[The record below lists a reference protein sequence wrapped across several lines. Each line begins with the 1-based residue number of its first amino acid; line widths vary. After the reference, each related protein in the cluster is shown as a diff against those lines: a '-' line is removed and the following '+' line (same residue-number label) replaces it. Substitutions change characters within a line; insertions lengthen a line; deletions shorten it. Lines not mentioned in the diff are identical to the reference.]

1 MAKKFLTSIDL
12 SKCELLNARI
22 HNLAAAPGSPVDG
35 QIYFNTSDG
44 QMYFY
49 DGTIWQ
55 SMRGDITSVTLTGGA
70 GASVTQ
76 NNSNGGAYTATID
89 VNVDN
94 TTIGINGSDNL
105 YVIKDAAYLE
115 NIYTTDSSF
124 TSNRTATLGASNL
137 TFNATSTGKYTIQ
150 NSLYLGQQSAGN
162 GGQLYIYSPA
172 DGLSTGI
179 TWDDGTAPTG
189 KIKFQHNIGD
199 FVFEIDGVELLQ
211 LDGTLGNRGLK
222 INKGVV
228 SSVYAL
234 DVTANSGSD
243 VARLEGMLESTSETK
258 FVTISTGG
266 VLKYRTVT
274 GINGSGQVENLGNT
288 NLSVTAGESRTFT
301 INDARTDA
309 FKIADVDGA
318 LLNFNTTGASITD
331 KVATFGTSVVID
343 GNLTVSGS
351 TTTINTET
359 VTIADNII
367 VLNSNAAG
375 AATESAGFEIE
386 RGTDAN
392 VQFLWNET
400 NDYWSAVGTKLH
412 VGNIPTGTSDS
423 ILIENSGVIEKRA
436 LSGLLDELQFF
447 DAISGYAT
455 PTAGVITFVGS
466 NGVSVVAAGNIVA
479 VSGVDATTTTK
490 GVASFAAAD
499 FDVASGA
506 VSLEDTVVK
515 TVTTDSGAL
524 TPSSHGFS
532 ILGGE
537 GMDVT
542 HAGTTITVAG
552 EDATTTNKGIV
563 ELATSAET
571 NALTDTAR
579 AVTPASLA
587 GLRYAGPIPAITGGA
602 SGPIAHNL
610 NGSHILFQVFE
621 TATGANVEVDIVR
634 IDNNNVRILTCG
646 DHLAGTFQIMA
657 IKIA

>member
-22 HNLAAAPGSPVDG
+22 HNLASAPGSPVSG
-35 QIYFNTSDG
+35 QIYYNTADG
-44 QMYFY
+44 HMYYY
-49 DGTIWQ
+49 DGTVWQ
-55 SMRGDITSVTLTGGA
+55 SMRGDITSIVLTGGA
-70 GASVTQ
+70 GTSVTQ

-89 VNVDN
+89 VNVDG
-94 TTIGINGSDNL
+94 TTVGIDGSDNL
-105 YVIKDAAYLE
+105 YVIKDSQYLQ
-115 NIYTTDSSF
+115 NLYN
-124 TSNRTATLGASNL
+124 TSGTLTSARTVTLSTNNL
-137 TFNATSTGKYTIQ
+137 TFDATSTGKVTVQ
-150 NSLYLGQQSAGN
+150 NSLYLGQQTAGN

-189 KIKFQHNIGD
+189 KIKFQHNVGD
-199 FVFEIDGVELLQ
+199 FVFEIGGTELLQ
-211 LDGTLGNRGLK
+211 LDGTAGNTGLK

-234 DVTANSGSD
+234 DVTSNAGSD
-243 VARLEGMLESTSETK
+243 VARLEGMLESTSESK

-274 GINGSGQVENLGNT
+274 GISAGGQIENLGNT
-288 NLSVTAGESRTFT
+288 NLTVTAGESRFFT
-301 INDARTDA
+301 INDDRVDA
-309 FKIADVDGA
+309 FKIADADGS
-318 LLNFNTTGASITD
+318 LLNFNTTGATAVD
-331 KVATFGTSVVID
+331 KVATFATSVVID
-343 GNLTVSGS
+343 GNLVVSGS
-351 TTTINTET
+351 TTTISTET

-367 VLNSNAAG
+367 VLNSNATG
-375 AATESAGFEIE
+375 SATESAGFEIE
-386 RGTDAN
+386 RGTDTN

-400 NDYWSAVGTKLH
+400 NDYWSTVGTKLH
-412 VGNIPTGTSDS
+412 VGSIATGTSDS

-537 GMDVT
+537 GIDVT
-542 HAGTTITVAG
+542 HTGTSITVAG

-563 ELATSAET
+563 ELATGAET
-571 NALTDTAR
+571 NLLTDTAR

-587 GLRYAGPIPAITGGA
+587 SLRYAGPTPPITSGT
-602 SGPIAHNL
+602 SGPIIHNL
-610 NGSHILFQVFE
+610 NGSHILFQVFD
-621 TATGANVEVDIVR
+621 TATGENVEMDIIR
-634 IDNNNVRILTCG
+634 LDNNTVELRTCN
-646 DHLAGTFQIMA
+646 DHLPAAFQLMA

>member
-12 SKCELLNARI
+12 SKCELLNARV
-22 HNLAAAPGSPVDG
+22 HNLAAAPGTPVSG
-35 QIYFNTSDG
+35 QIYYNTVDG
-44 QMYFY
+44 QMYYY
-49 DGTIWQ
+49 DGAIWQ
-55 SMRGDITSVTLTGGA
+55 SMRGDITSVSITAGNGLSGTSSTLNGA
-70 GASVTQ
+70 FS
-76 NNSNGGAYTATID
+76 ATLD
-89 VNVDN
+89 VNVD
-94 TTIGINGSDNL
+94 TTTVGINGSDEL
-105 YVIKDAAYLE
+105 YVIKDAAYLA
-115 NIYTTDSSF
+115 NLYTADGTL
-124 TSNRTATLGASNL
+124 TGARVATLGANNL
-137 TFNATSTGKYTIQ
+137 TFNATSTGKFTIQ
-150 NSLYLGQQSAGN
+150 NSLYVGQIAAG
-162 GGQLYIYSPA
+162 GHGQIYIHAPS
-172 DGLSTGI
+172 DGISSGI

-189 KIKFQHNIGD
+189 KIKFQHNVGD
-199 FVFEIDGVELLQ
+199 FVFEIGGTELLQ
-211 LDGTLGNRGLK
+211 LDGTAGNTGLK

-243 VARLEGMLESTSETK
+243 VARLEGMIESTTESR

-274 GINGSGQVENLGNT
+274 GISSTGAVQNLGNT
-288 NLSVTAGESRTFT
+288 NLAVTAGESRTLT
-301 INDARTDA
+301 INDARADA

-318 LLNFNTTGASITD
+318 LLNFNTTGASITA

-343 GNLTVSGS
+343 GNLTVSGT
-351 TTTINTET
+351 TTTISTET

-386 RGTDAN
+386 RGTDTN

-412 VGNIPTGTSDS
+412 VGTIATGTSTS
-423 ILIENSGVIEKRA
+423 ILIENSGVIEKRT
-436 LSGLLDELQFF
+436 LSGMLDTLTF
-447 DAISGYAT
+447 AGNSGTAV
-455 PTAGVITFVGS
+455 PTGGTITFSGA
-466 NGVSVVAAGNIVA
+466 NGVNIVAAGNIVA

-499 FDVASGA
+499 FDVTSGA

-537 GMDVT
+537 GMNVT
-542 HAGTTITVAG
+542 HTGTIITVAG

-563 ELATSAET
+563 ELATAGET

-587 GLRYAGPIPAITGGA
+587 GLRYAAPTPVITSGTT
-602 SGPIAHNL
+602 GPIAHNL
-610 NGSHILFQVFE
+610 NGTHIIFQVFE
-621 TATGANVEVDIVR
+621 TATGENVEMDVIR
-634 IDNNNVRILTCG
+634 IDNNIVELRTCN
-646 DHLAGTFQIMA
+646 DHADGAFQLMA

>member
-1 MAKKFLTSIDL
+1 MAKKFFTSIDL
-12 SKCELLNARI
+12 SKCELINARI
-22 HNLAAAPGSPVDG
+22 HNLPSDPGSPVSG
-35 QIYFNTSDG
+35 QIYFNTADG

-49 DGTIWQ
+49 DGAIWQ

-70 GASVTQ
+70 GASVSQT
-76 NNSNGGAYTATID
+76 NSNGGAYTATID
-89 VNVDN
+89 VNVD
-94 TTIGINGSDNL
+94 TTTVGINGSDNL
-105 YVIKDAAYLE
+105 FVVKDSAYLE
-115 NIYTTDSSF
+115 TFYNTNGTF
-124 TSNRTATLGASNL
+124 TSSRTATLGANNL
-137 TFNATSTGKYTIQ
+137 TFAATSTGKVTVQ

-162 GGQLYIYSPA
+162 GGQLFILAPS

-189 KIKFQHNIGD
+189 KIKFQHNVGD
-199 FVFEIDGVELLQ
+199 FVFEIDGAELLQ
-211 LDGTLGNRGLK
+211 LDGTVGNKGLK

-228 SSVYAL
+228 SSVFAL
-234 DVTANSGSD
+234 DVTSNSGSD
-243 VARLEGMLESTSETK
+243 VARLEGMLESTTESK
-258 FVTISTGG
+258 LVTISTGG

-274 GINGSGQVENLGNT
+274 GINSIGQVQNLGNT
-288 NLSVTAGESRTFT
+288 DLSVTASESRTFT
-301 INDARTDA
+301 VNDARADA

-318 LLNFNTTGASITD
+318 LLNFNTTGATIVD
-331 KVATFGTSVVID
+331 KVATFGTSVVIN
-343 GNLTVSGS
+343 GNLTVSGT

-367 VLNSNAAG
+367 VLNSNATG
-375 AATESAGFEIE
+375 TATESAGFEIE
-386 RGTDAN
+386 RGTDTN

-400 NDYWSAVGTKLH
+400 NDYWSTVGTKLH
-412 VGNIPTGTSDS
+412 IGTITTGTSTS
-423 ILIENSGVIEKRA
+423 ILTETSGVIEKRT
-436 LSGLLDELQFF
+436 LSGMLDTLQFF
-447 DAISGYAT
+447 DAITGYAV
-455 PTAGVITFVGS
+455 PTGGIITFVGS
-466 NGVSVVAAGNIVA
+466 NGVSVVSAGNAVA

-542 HAGTTITVAG
+542 HTGTTITVAG

-563 ELATSAET
+563 ELATGAET

-579 AVTPASLA
+579 AVTPAGLA
-587 GLRYAGPIPAITGGA
+587 SLRY
-602 SGPIAHNL
+602 
-610 NGSHILFQVFE
+610 V
-621 TATGANVEVDIVR
+621 ATGTGSAATWTVTHSLNSKDVMVQIYQITTGDTVECDVTRTTVNAVVLGFCAAQD
-634 IDNNNVRILTCG
+634 LT
-646 DHLAGTFQIMA
+646 DLRVLV

>member
-1 MAKKFLTSIDL
+1 MAKKFFTSIDL
-12 SKCELLNARI
+12 SKCELINARI
-22 HNLAAAPGSPVDG
+22 HNLPSDPGSPVSG
-35 QIYFNTSDG
+35 QIYFNTGDG

-49 DGTIWQ
+49 DGTSWQ

-76 NNSNGGAYTATID
+76 TNSSGGAYTATID
-89 VNVDN
+89 VNVDT
-94 TTIGINGSDNL
+94 TTIAINGSDNL
-105 YVIKDAAYLE
+105 YVVKDAAYLE
-115 NIYTTDSSF
+115 TFYTTNGTFS
-124 TSNRTATLGASNL
+124 SNRTATLSTSNL
-137 TFNATSTGKYTIQ
+137 TFDATSSGKYTIK
-150 NSLYLGQQSAGN
+150 NELYLGAQAS
-162 GGQLYIYSPA
+162 GGHGVLHIYAPSDA
-172 DGLSTGI
+172 LGSGI
-179 TWDDGTAPTG
+179 VWEDGTAPTG
-189 KIKFQHNIGD
+189 IIKFQHNVGD
-199 FVFEIDGVELLQ
+199 FVFEIAGAELLQ
-211 LDGTLGNRGLK
+211 LDGTAGNTGLK

-228 SSVYAL
+228 ASVFAL
-234 DVTANSGSD
+234 DVTSNSGSD
-243 VARLEGMLESTSETK
+243 VARLEGMLESTTESK
-258 FVTISTGG
+258 LVTISNGG

-274 GINGSGQVENLGNT
+274 GINSGGAVENLGNT
-288 NLSVTAGESRTFT
+288 NLAVTAGESRTFT
-301 INDARTDA
+301 INDARADA

-318 LLNFNTTGASITD
+318 LLNFNTTGATIVD

-343 GNLTVSGS
+343 GNLTVSGT
-351 TTTINTET
+351 TTTISTET

-375 AATESAGFEIE
+375 TATESAGFEIE
-386 RGTDAN
+386 RGTDTN

-412 VGNIPTGTSDS
+412 IGTITTGSSTSV
-423 ILIENSGVIEKRA
+423 LTETSGVIEKRT
-436 LSGLLDELQFF
+436 LSGMLDTLQFF
-447 DAISGYAT
+447 DAITGYAV
-455 PTAGVITFVGS
+455 PTGGVITFVGS
-466 NGVSVVAAGNIVA
+466 NGVSVVSAGNAVA

-537 GMDVT
+537 GIDVT
-542 HAGTTITVAG
+542 HTGTTITVEG

-563 ELATSAET
+563 ELATGAET

-579 AVTPASLA
+579 AVTPAGLA
-587 GLRYAGPIPAITGGA
+587 SLRYAVTGTGSA
-602 SGPIAHNL
+602 ATWTVTHSL
-610 NGSHILFQVFE
+610 NSKDVMVQIYQLSTGDTVECDVTRTTVNAVVLGFC
-621 TATGANVEVDIVR
+621 ATQD
-634 IDNNNVRILTCG
+634 LT
-646 DHLAGTFQIMA
+646 DLRVII

>member
-12 SKCELLNARI
+12 SKCELINARI
-22 HNLAAAPGSPVDG
+22 HNLPDSPGSPVSG
-35 QIYFNTSDG
+35 QIYFNTGDG
-44 QMYFY
+44 QMYYY
-49 DGTIWQ
+49 DGSVWQ

-115 NIYTTDSSF
+115 NIYTTDGSF

-150 NSLYLGQQSAGN
+150 NSLYLGQQTAGN

-274 GINGSGQVENLGNT
+274 GINGSGAVENLGNT

-318 LLNFNTTGASITD
+318 LLNFNTVGASITD

-343 GNLTVSGS
+343 GNLTVSGT
-351 TTTINTET
+351 TTTISTET

-436 LSGLLDELQFF
+436 LTGLLDELQFF
-447 DAISGYAT
+447 DSISGFAT
-455 PTAGVITFVGS
+455 PTGGVITFTGS
-466 NGVSVVAAGNIVA
+466 NGVSIVSAGNIVA
-479 VSGVDATTTTK
+479 VSGIDATTTTK

-537 GMDVT
+537 GVDVT
-542 HAGTTITVAG
+542 HTGTTITVAG

-563 ELATSAET
+563 ELATGAET

-587 GLRYAGPIPAITGGA
+587 SLRYVATGTGSA
-602 SGPIAHNL
+602 STWTVAHNL
-610 NGSHILFQVFE
+610 GTKDVIVQLYQVS
-621 TATGANVEVDIVR
+621 TGDTVECDVTRSTTSAV
-634 IDNNNVRILTCG
+634 VLTFCAVQ
-646 DHLAGTFQIMA
+646 DLSDLRVLI

>member
-12 SKCELLNARI
+12 SKCELINARI
-22 HNLAAAPGSPVDG
+22 HNLPDSPGSPVSG
-35 QIYFNTSDG
+35 QIYFNTGDG
-44 QMYFY
+44 QMYYY
-49 DGTIWQ
+49 DGSVWQ

-115 NIYTTDSSF
+115 NIYTTDGSF

-150 NSLYLGQQSAGN
+150 NSLYLGQQTAGN
-162 GGQLYIYSPA
+162 GGQLYIYAPT
-172 DGLSTGI
+172 DGISTGI

-189 KIKFQHNIGD
+189 KLKFQHNVGD
-199 FVFEIDGVELLQ
+199 FVFEIGGTELLQ
-211 LDGTLGNRGLK
+211 LDGTTGNQGLK

-234 DVTANSGSD
+234 DVTSNAGSD

-274 GINGSGQVENLGNT
+274 GINGSGAVENLGNT
-288 NLSVTAGESRTFT
+288 NLSVTAGESRTLT

-351 TTTINTET
+351 TTTISTET

-386 RGTDAN
+386 RGTDTN

-423 ILIENSGVIEKRA
+423 ILIENSGVIEKRS
-436 LSGLLDELQFF
+436 LTGLVDELQFF

-455 PTAGVITFVGS
+455 PTGGVITFTGS
-466 NGVSVVAAGNIVA
+466 TGVSVVAAGNIVA

-537 GMDVT
+537 GVDVT
-542 HAGTTITVAG
+542 HTGTTITVAG

-563 ELATSAET
+563 ELATGAET

-587 GLRYAGPIPAITGGA
+587 SLRYAATGTGSA
-602 SGPIAHNL
+602 STWTVAHNL
-610 NGSHILFQVFE
+610 GTKDVIVQLYQVS
-621 TATGANVEVDIVR
+621 TGDTVECDVTRSTTSAV
-634 IDNNNVRILTCG
+634 VLTFCAVQ
-646 DHLAGTFQIMA
+646 DLSDLRVLI

>member
-22 HNLAAAPGSPVDG
+22 HNLASAPGSPVSG
-35 QIYFNTSDG
+35 QIYYNTADG
-44 QMYFY
+44 HMYYY
-49 DGTIWQ
+49 DGTVWQ

-76 NNSNGGAYTATID
+76 NNSSGGAYTATID
-89 VNVDN
+89 VNVDS
-94 TTIGINGSDNL
+94 TTVGIDGSDNL
-105 YVIKDAAYLE
+105 YVIKDSQYLE
-115 NIYTTDSSF
+115 NLYN
-124 TSNRTATLGASNL
+124 TSGTLTSARTVTLGANNL
-137 TFNATSTGKYTIQ
+137 TFAATSTGKVTVQ
-150 NSLYLGQQSAGN
+150 NSLYLGQQTAGN

-179 TWDDGTAPTG
+179 TWDDGSAPTG
-189 KIKFQHNIGD
+189 KLKFQHNVGD
-199 FVFEIDGVELLQ
+199 FVFEIGGTELLQ
-211 LDGTLGNRGLK
+211 LDGTAGNTGLK

-234 DVTANSGSD
+234 DVTGNSGSD
-243 VARLEGMLESTSETK
+243 VARLEGMLESTSESR

-274 GINGSGQVENLGNT
+274 GISASGQVQNLGNT
-288 NLSVTAGESRTFT
+288 NLAVTAGESRTFT

-309 FKIADVDGA
+309 FKIADADGA
-318 LLNFNTTGASITD
+318 LLNFNTTGASLTA

-343 GNLTVSGS
+343 GNLTVSGT
-351 TTTINTET
+351 TTTISTET

-386 RGTDAN
+386 RGTDTN

-400 NDYWSAVGTKLH
+400 NDYWSTVGTKLH
-412 VGNIPTGTSDS
+412 VGSIATGTSTS
-423 ILIENSGVIEKRA
+423 ILIENSGVIEKRT
-436 LSGLLDELQFF
+436 LSGMLDTLTF
-447 DAISGYAT
+447 AGNTGTAV
-455 PTAGVITFVGS
+455 PTGGTITFTGS
-466 NGVSVVAAGNIVA
+466 NGVNIVAAGNVVA
-479 VSGVDATTTTK
+479 VAGVDATTTTK

-499 FDVASGA
+499 FDVSSGA

-563 ELATSAET
+563 ELATGAET
-571 NALTDTAR
+571 NLLTDTAR

-587 GLRYAGPIPAITGGA
+587 SLRYAGPTPPITAGT
-602 SGPIAHNL
+602 SGPIPHNL
-610 NGSHILFQVFE
+610 NGSHILFQVFD
-621 TATGANVEVDIVR
+621 TATGENVEMDIIR
-634 IDNNNVRILTCG
+634 IDNNTVELRTCN
-646 DHLAGTFQIMA
+646 DHLAAAFQLMA

>member
-12 SKCELLNARI
+12 SKCELINARI
-22 HNLAAAPGSPVDG
+22 HNLATAPGSPVDG
-35 QIYFNTSDG
+35 QIYFNTADG

-49 DGTIWQ
+49 DGTTWQ

-70 GASVTQ
+70 GATVTQ
-76 NNSNGGAYTATID
+76 NNSNNGAYTATID
-89 VNVDN
+89 VNVDT
-94 TTIGINGSDNL
+94 TTIGIDGSDNL
-105 YVIKDAAYLE
+105 YVIKDSQYLE
-115 NIYTTDSSF
+115 TFYNTNGTF
-124 TSNRTATLGASNL
+124 TSARTATLGANNL
-137 TFNATSTGKYTIQ
+137 TFNATSTGKFTIQ
-150 NSLYLGQQSAGN
+150 NSLHIGQIAT
-162 GGQLYIYSPA
+162 GGTGQIYIYAPDA
-172 DGLSTGI
+172 GLSSGI

-189 KIKFQHNIGD
+189 KIKFQHNVGD
-199 FVFEIDGVELLQ
+199 FVFEIGGTELLQ
-211 LDGTLGNRGLK
+211 LDGTAGNTGLK

-243 VARLEGMLESTSETK
+243 VARLEGMIESTTESR

-274 GINGSGQVENLGNT
+274 GINSDGRVQNLGT
-288 NLSVTAGESRTFT
+288 DDLSVDAGESRTFT
-301 INDARTDA
+301 INDNLANA
-309 FKIADVDGA
+309 FKISDADGA
-318 LLNFNTTGASITD
+318 LLNFNTTGASVTA

-343 GNLTVSGS
+343 GNLTVSGT
-351 TTTINTET
+351 TTTISTET

-367 VLNSNAAG
+367 VLNSNASG

-386 RGTDAN
+386 RGTDTN

-412 VGNIPTGTSDS
+412 VGNIPTGTSSS
-423 ILIENSGVIEKRA
+423 ILIENSGVIEKRT
-436 LSGLLDELQFF
+436 LSGMLDTLTF
-447 DAISGYAT
+447 AGNSGTAV
-455 PTAGVITFVGS
+455 PTGGTITFSGA
-466 NGVSVVAAGNIVA
+466 NGVNIVAAGNIVA
-479 VSGVDATTTTK
+479 VSGVDATTTAK
-490 GVASFAAAD
+490 GVASFLAAD
-499 FDVASGA
+499 FDVAAGA

-542 HAGTTITVAG
+542 HTGTTITVAG

-563 ELATSAET
+563 ELATGAET

-587 GLRYAGPIPAITGGA
+587 SLRYAETGT
-602 SGPIAHNL
+602 
-610 NGSHILFQVFE
+610 GS
-621 TATGANVEVDIVR
+621 ATSWIVNHTLGSTDVIVQLYQISTGDTVECDVTRTSTDAVTLGFCATQ
-634 IDNNNVRILTCG
+634 DLT
-646 DHLAGTFQIMA
+646 DLRVLV

>member
-12 SKCELLNARI
+12 SKCELINARI
-22 HNLAAAPGSPVDG
+22 HNLASAPGSPVDG
-35 QIYFNTSDG
+35 QIYFNTGDG

-49 DGTIWQ
+49 DGSVWQ

-76 NNSNGGAYTATID
+76 SNSNGGAYTATID
-89 VNVDN
+89 VNVDT

-105 YVIKDAAYLE
+105 YVIKDSQYLE
-115 NIYTTDSSF
+115 TFYNTDGSF
-124 TSNRTATLGASNL
+124 TSARTATLGANNL
-137 TFNATSTGKYTIQ
+137 TFNATGAGKFTIQ
-150 NSLYLGQQSAGN
+150 NTLYVGQQSAGGN
-162 GGQLYIYSPA
+162 GQIYIYAP
-172 DGLSTGI
+172 DNGLGSGI

-189 KIKFQHNIGD
+189 KIKFQHNVGD
-199 FVFEIDGVELLQ
+199 FIFEIGGTELFQ
-211 LDGTLGNRGLK
+211 FDGTTGSVGLK
-222 INKGVV
+222 INKGSLVA
-228 SSVYAL
+228 STYAL
-234 DVTANSGSD
+234 DVTANSGAD

-274 GINGSGQVENLGNT
+274 GINGSGAVENLGNT
-288 NLSVTAGESRTFT
+288 NLAVTAGESRTFT
-301 INDARTDA
+301 INDGRTDA
-309 FKIADVDGA
+309 FKISDADGA
-318 LLNFNTTGASITD
+318 LLNFNTTGATVVD

-343 GNLTVSGS
+343 GNLTVSGT
-351 TTTINTET
+351 TTTISTET

-386 RGTDAN
+386 RGTDTN

-412 VGNIPTGTSDS
+412 VGVIETTASTSV
-423 ILIENSGVIEKRA
+423 LVETSGVIEKRT
-436 LSGLLDELQFF
+436 LSGMLDTLTF
-447 DAISGYAT
+447 AGNSGTAV
-455 PTAGVITFVGS
+455 PTGGTITFSGA
-466 NGVSVVAAGNIVA
+466 NGVNIVAAGNVVA

-499 FDVASGA
+499 FDVAAGA

-542 HAGTTITVAG
+542 HTGTTITVAG

-563 ELATSAET
+563 ELATGAET

-587 GLRYAGPIPAITGGA
+587 SLRYAETG
-602 SGPIAHNL
+602 SGSATSWAVNHNL
-610 NGSHILFQVFE
+610 SSTDVIVQLYQVS
-621 TATGANVEVDIVR
+621 TGDTVECDVTRTSVDTVTLGFCTTQ
-634 IDNNNVRILTCG
+634 DLT
-646 DHLAGTFQIMA
+646 DLRVLV

>member
-12 SKCELLNARI
+12 SKCELINARI
-22 HNLAAAPGSPVDG
+22 HNLPDSPGSPVSG
-35 QIYFNTSDG
+35 QIYFNTADG
-44 QMYFY
+44 QMYYY
-49 DGTIWQ
+49 DGSVWQ

-76 NNSNGGAYTATID
+76 TNSNGGAYTATIN
-89 VNVDN
+89 VNVDT
-94 TTIGINGSDNL
+94 TTIGIDGSDNL

-115 NIYTTDSSF
+115 NIYTTNGSF

-150 NSLYLGQQSAGN
+150 NSLYLGQQTAGN
-162 GGQLYIYSPA
+162 GGQLYIYAPA

-179 TWDDGTAPTG
+179 TWDDGSAPTG
-189 KIKFQHNIGD
+189 KIKFQHNVGD
-199 FVFEIDGVELLQ
+199 FVFEIGGTELVQ
-211 LDGTLGNRGLK
+211 IDGTTGSVGIK
-222 INKGVV
+222 INKGSLVA
-228 SSVYAL
+228 SEYAL
-234 DVTANSGSD
+234 DVTANTSSD
-243 VARLEGMLESTSETK
+243 VARLEGMLESTTESR

-274 GINGSGQVENLGNT
+274 GINSSGQVQNLGNT

-309 FKIADVDGA
+309 FKIADADGA
-318 LLNFNTTGASITD
+318 LLNFNTVGAGITD

-343 GNLTVSGS
+343 GNLTVSG
-351 TTTINTET
+351 TTTTVSTET

-367 VLNSNAAG
+367 VLNSNATG
-375 AATESAGFEIE
+375 SATESAGFEIE

-400 NDYWSAVGTKLH
+400 NDYWSAVNTKLH
-412 VGNIPTGTSDS
+412 IGNIPTGTSDS
-423 ILIENSGVIEKRA
+423 ILIENSGVIEKRS
-436 LSGLLDELQFF
+436 LTGLVDELSFF
-447 DAISGYAT
+447 DGITGTAN
-455 PTAGVITFVGS
+455 PTGGVITFVGS
-466 NGVSVVAAGNIVA
+466 TGVSVVAAGNIVA

-524 TPSSHGFS
+524 TPASHGFS

-537 GMDVT
+537 GVDVT
-542 HAGTTITVAG
+542 HAGTVITIDG

-563 ELATSAET
+563 ELATGPET
-571 NALTDTAR
+571 KGLTDTAR
-579 AVTPASLA
+579 AVTPSGLAS
-587 GLRYAGPIPAITGGA
+587 LRYAAAGSGTASTWAVTHSLNTRDVIVQLYQISTGD
-602 SGPIAHNL
+602 
-610 NGSHILFQVFE
+610 
-621 TATGANVEVDIVR
+621 TVECDVTRTSVDVVTLGFCAAQ
-634 IDNNNVRILTCG
+634 DLT
-646 DHLAGTFQIMA
+646 DLRVLI

>member
-12 SKCELLNARI
+12 SKCELINARI
-22 HNLAAAPGSPVDG
+22 HNLPDSPGSPVSG
-35 QIYFNTSDG
+35 QIYFNTGDG
-44 QMYFY
+44 QMYYY
-49 DGTIWQ
+49 DGSVWQ

-234 DVTANSGSD
+234 DVTSNAGSD
-243 VARLEGMLESTSETK
+243 VARLEGMLESTTETK

-288 NLSVTAGESRTFT
+288 NLSVTTGESRTFT

-318 LLNFNTTGASITD
+318 LLNFNTVGASITD

-343 GNLTVSGS
+343 GNLTVSGT
-351 TTTINTET
+351 TTTISTET

-386 RGTDAN
+386 RGTDTN

-423 ILIENSGVIEKRA
+423 ILIENSGVIEKRS
-436 LSGLLDELQFF
+436 LTGLVDELQFF

-455 PTAGVITFVGS
+455 PTGGVITFTGS
-466 NGVSVVAAGNIVA
+466 TGVSVVAAGNIVA

-537 GMDVT
+537 GIDVT
-542 HAGTTITVAG
+542 HTGTTITVAG

-563 ELATSAET
+563 ELATGAET

-587 GLRYAGPIPAITGGA
+587 SLRYAATGTGSA
-602 SGPIAHNL
+602 STWTVSHNL
-610 NGSHILFQVFE
+610 GTKDVIVQLYQVS
-621 TATGANVEVDIVR
+621 TGDTVECDVTRSTTSAV
-634 IDNNNVRILTCG
+634 VLTFCAVQ
-646 DHLAGTFQIMA
+646 DLSDLRVLI

>member
-12 SKCELLNARI
+12 SKCELINARI

-35 QIYFNTSDG
+35 QIYFNTADG

-49 DGTIWQ
+49 DGTTWQ

-70 GASVTQ
+70 GATVTQ
-76 NNSNGGAYTATID
+76 NNSNNGAYTATID
-89 VNVDN
+89 VNVDT

-105 YVIKDAAYLE
+105 YVIKDSEYLE
-115 NIYTTDSSF
+115 TFYNTNGTF
-124 TSNRTATLGASNL
+124 TSARTATLGANNL
-137 TFNATSTGKYTIQ
+137 TFNATSTGKFTIQ
-150 NSLYLGQQSAGN
+150 NSLHVGQIAT
-162 GGQLYIYSPA
+162 GGHGQIYIYAPDNGIS
-172 DGLSTGI
+172 SGI

-189 KIKFQHNIGD
+189 KIKFQHNVGD
-199 FVFEIDGVELLQ
+199 FVFEIGGTELLQ
-211 LDGTLGNRGLK
+211 LDGTAGNTGLK

-243 VARLEGMLESTSETK
+243 VARLEGMIESTSETK

-274 GINGSGQVENLGNT
+274 GINSDGRVQNLGT
-288 NLSVTAGESRTFT
+288 DDLSVDAGESRTFT
-301 INDARTDA
+301 INDNLSSA
-309 FKIADVDGA
+309 FKISDADGA
-318 LLNFNTTGASITD
+318 LLNFNTTGASITA

-343 GNLTVSGS
+343 GNLTVSGT
-351 TTTINTET
+351 TTTINTEE

-386 RGTDAN
+386 RGTDTN

-412 VGNIPTGTSDS
+412 VGNISTGTSTS
-423 ILIENSGVIEKRA
+423 ILIENSGVIEKRT
-436 LSGLLDELQFF
+436 LSGMLDTLTF
-447 DAISGYAT
+447 AGNSGTAV
-455 PTAGVITFVGS
+455 PTGGTITFSGA
-466 NGVSVVAAGNIVA
+466 NGVNIVAAGNIVA

-499 FDVASGA
+499 FDVAAGA

-537 GMDVT
+537 GMNVT
-542 HAGTTITVAG
+542 HTGTTVTVAG
-552 EDATTTNKGIV
+552 EDATTSNKGIV
-563 ELATSAET
+563 ELATGAET

-587 GLRYAGPIPAITGGA
+587 SLRYAETGTGDA
-602 SGPIAHNL
+602 DSWAVTHNL
-610 NGSHILFQVFE
+610 NSADVIVQLYQVS
-621 TATGANVEVDIVR
+621 TGDTVECDVTRTDVNTVTLGFCASQ
-634 IDNNNVRILTCG
+634 DLT
-646 DHLAGTFQIMA
+646 DLRVLV

>member
-12 SKCELLNARI
+12 SKCELLNASI
-22 HNLAAAPGSPVDG
+22 HNLAAAPGSPANG
-35 QIYFNTSDG
+35 QIYFNTADG

-49 DGTIWQ
+49 DGTTWQ

-70 GASVTQ
+70 GATVTQ
-76 NNSNGGAYTATID
+76 NNSNNGAYTATID
-89 VNVDN
+89 VNVDT

-105 YVIKDAAYLE
+105 YVIKDSQYLE
-115 NIYTTDSSF
+115 NLYN
-124 TSNRTATLGASNL
+124 TSGTLTSARTVTLGANNL
-137 TFNATSTGKYTIQ
+137 TFAATSTGKVTVQ
-150 NSLYLGQQSAGN
+150 NSLYLGQQTTGN
-162 GGQLYIYSPA
+162 GGQLYIYAPT
-172 DGLSTGI
+172 DGISTGI

-189 KIKFQHNIGD
+189 KLKFQHNVGD
-199 FVFEIDGVELLQ
+199 FVFEIGGTELLQ
-211 LDGTLGNRGLK
+211 LDGTTGNQGLK

-274 GINGSGQVENLGNT
+274 GINGSGAVENLGNT
-288 NLSVTAGESRTFT
+288 NLSVTAGESRTLT
-301 INDARTDA
+301 INDARADA
-309 FKIADVDGA
+309 FKIADADGA
-318 LLNFNTTGASITD
+318 LLNFNTTGASLTA

-351 TTTINTET
+351 TTTISTET

-375 AATESAGFEIE
+375 TATESAGFEIE

-412 VGNIPTGTSDS
+412 VGNIPTGTSTS
-423 ILIENSGVIEKRA
+423 ILIENSGVIEKRT
-436 LSGLLDELQFF
+436 LSGILDTLTF
-447 DAISGYAT
+447 AGNTGTAV
-455 PTAGVITFVGS
+455 PTGGTITFTGS
-466 NGVSVVAAGNIVA
+466 NGVNIVAAGNVVA
-479 VSGVDATTTTK
+479 VAGVDATTTTK

-506 VSLEDTVVK
+506 VTLEDTVVK

-537 GMDVT
+537 GMNVT
-542 HAGTTITVAG
+542 HTGTTITVAG

-563 ELATSAET
+563 ELATGTET

-587 GLRYAGPIPAITGGA
+587 SLRYAATGSGA
-602 SGPIAHNL
+602 ADSWNVIHNL
-610 NGSHILFQVFE
+610 NSLDVIVQLYQVS
-621 TATGANVEVDIVR
+621 TGDTVECDVTRTDV
-634 IDNNNVRILTCG
+634 NSVTLGFCASQNLT
-646 DHLAGTFQIMA
+646 DLRVLI

>member
-22 HNLAAAPGSPVDG
+22 HNLASAPGSAVSG
-35 QIYFNTSDG
+35 QIYYNTADG
-44 QMYFY
+44 QMYYY
-49 DGTIWQ
+49 DGTNWQ
-55 SMRGDITSVTLTGGA
+55 SMRGDITSVTLTGGNA
-70 GASVTQ
+70 VSVSQT
-76 NNSNGGAYTATID
+76 NSTGGAYTATID
-89 VNVDN
+89 VNVDT
-94 TTIGINGSDNL
+94 TTIGIDGSDNL
-105 YVIKDAAYLE
+105 YVIKDAQYLQ
-115 NIYTTDSSF
+115 NIYN
-124 TSNRTATLGASNL
+124 TSGTLTSARTVTLSTNNL
-137 TFNATSTGKYTIQ
+137 TFDATSTGKVTVL
-150 NSLYLGQQSAGN
+150 NELYLGAQAAG
-162 GGQLYIYSPA
+162 GHGVLHIYAPSNA
-172 DGLSTGI
+172 LGSGI
-179 TWDDGTAPTG
+179 IWEDGTAPTG
-189 KIKFQHNIGD
+189 MIKFQHNVGD
-199 FVFEIDGVELLQ
+199 FVFEIGGTELLQ
-211 LDGTLGNRGLK
+211 LDGTAGNTGLK

-234 DVTANSGSD
+234 DVTSNAGSD
-243 VARLEGMLESTSETK
+243 VARLEGMLESTSESK

-274 GINGSGQVENLGNT
+274 GINASGQIENLGNT
-288 NLSVTAGESRTFT
+288 NLTVTAGESRFFT
-301 INDARTDA
+301 INDNRVDA
-309 FKIADVDGA
+309 FKIADADGS
-318 LLNFNTTGASITD
+318 LLNFNTTGATAVD
-331 KVATFGTSVVID
+331 KVATFATSVVID
-343 GNLTVSGS
+343 GNLVVSGT
-351 TTTINTET
+351 TTTISTET

-375 AATESAGFEIE
+375 AATESAGFEIK
-386 RGTDAN
+386 RGTDTN

-400 NDYWSAVGTKLH
+400 NDYWSTVGTKLH
-412 VGNIPTGTSDS
+412 VGSIATGTSDS
-423 ILIENSGVIEKRA
+423 ILIENSGVIEKRS

-455 PTAGVITFVGS
+455 PSGGIITFVGS
-466 NGVSVVAAGNIVA
+466 NGVSVTSAGNIVA

-563 ELATSAET
+563 ELATGAET
-571 NALTDTAR
+571 NLLTDTAR

-587 GLRYAGPIPAITGGA
+587 SLRYAGPTPPITAGT
-602 SGPIAHNL
+602 SGPIPHNL
-610 NGSHILFQVFE
+610 NGSHILFQVFD
-621 TATGANVEVDIVR
+621 TATGENVEMDIIR
-634 IDNNNVRILTCG
+634 IDNNTVELRTCN
-646 DHLAGTFQIMA
+646 DHLAAAFQLMA

>member
-1 MAKKFLTSIDL
+1 MAKKFFTSIDL
-12 SKCELLNARI
+12 SKCELINARI
-22 HNLAAAPGSPVDG
+22 HNLPSDPGSPVSG
-35 QIYFNTSDG
+35 QIYFNTGDG

-49 DGTIWQ
+49 DGTSWQ

-76 NNSNGGAYTATID
+76 TNSSGGAYTATID
-89 VNVDN
+89 VNVDT
-94 TTIGINGSDNL
+94 TTIAINGSDNL
-105 YVIKDAAYLE
+105 YVVKDAAYLE
-115 NIYTTDSSF
+115 TFYTTNGTFS
-124 TSNRTATLGASNL
+124 SNRTATLSTSNL
-137 TFNATSTGKYTIQ
+137 TFDATSSGKYTIK
-150 NSLYLGQQSAGN
+150 NELYLGAQAS
-162 GGQLYIYSPA
+162 GGHGVLHIYAPSDA
-172 DGLSTGI
+172 LGSGI
-179 TWDDGTAPTG
+179 VWEDGTAPTG
-189 KIKFQHNIGD
+189 IIKFQHNVGD
-199 FVFEIDGVELLQ
+199 FVFEIAGAELLQ
-211 LDGTLGNRGLK
+211 LDGTAGNTGLK

-228 SSVYAL
+228 ASVFAL
-234 DVTANSGSD
+234 DVTSNSGSD
-243 VARLEGMLESTSETK
+243 VARLEGMLESTTESK
-258 FVTISTGG
+258 LVTISNGG

-274 GINGSGQVENLGNT
+274 GINSGGAVENLGNT
-288 NLSVTAGESRTFT
+288 NLAVTAGESRTFT
-301 INDARTDA
+301 INDARADA

-318 LLNFNTTGASITD
+318 LLNFNTTGATIVD

-343 GNLTVSGS
+343 GNLTVSGT
-351 TTTINTET
+351 TTTISTET

-375 AATESAGFEIE
+375 TATESAGFEIE
-386 RGTDAN
+386 RGTDTN

-412 VGNIPTGTSDS
+412 IGTITTGSSTSV
-423 ILIENSGVIEKRA
+423 LTETSGVIEKRT
-436 LSGLLDELQFF
+436 LSGMLDTLQFF
-447 DAISGYAT
+447 DAITGYAV
-455 PTAGVITFVGS
+455 PTGGVITFVGS
-466 NGVSVVAAGNIVA
+466 NGVSVVSAGNAVA

-537 GMDVT
+537 GIDVT
-542 HAGTTITVAG
+542 HTGTTITVEG

-563 ELATSAET
+563 ELATGAET

-579 AVTPASLA
+579 AVTPAGLA
-587 GLRYAGPIPAITGGA
+587 SLRYAVTGTGSA
-602 SGPIAHNL
+602 ATWTVTHSL
-610 NGSHILFQVFE
+610 NSKDVMVQIYQLSTGDTVECDVTRTTVNAVVLGFC
-621 TATGANVEVDIVR
+621 ATQDLTDLRVIV
-634 IDNNNVRILTCG
+634 
-646 DHLAGTFQIMA
+646 

>member
-22 HNLAAAPGSPVDG
+22 HNLASAPGSPVSG
-35 QIYFNTSDG
+35 QIYYNTADG
-44 QMYFY
+44 HMYYY
-49 DGTIWQ
+49 DGTVWQ

-76 NNSNGGAYTATID
+76 NNSSGGAYTATID
-89 VNVDN
+89 VNVDG
-94 TTIGINGSDNL
+94 TTVGIDGSDNL
-105 YVIKDAAYLE
+105 YVIKDSQYLE
-115 NIYTTDSSF
+115 NLYN
-124 TSNRTATLGASNL
+124 TSGTLTSARTVTLGANNL
-137 TFNATSTGKYTIQ
+137 TFAATSTGKVTVQ
-150 NSLYLGQQSAGN
+150 NSLYLGQQTTGN
-162 GGQLYIYSPA
+162 GGQLYIYAPT
-172 DGLSTGI
+172 DGISTGI

-189 KIKFQHNIGD
+189 KLKFQHNVGD
-199 FVFEIDGVELLQ
+199 FVFEIGGTELLQ
-211 LDGTLGNRGLK
+211 LDGTTGNQGLK

-234 DVTANSGSD
+234 DVTSNSGSD
-243 VARLEGMLESTSETK
+243 VARLEGMLESTSESR

-274 GINGSGQVENLGNT
+274 GISASGQVQNLGNT
-288 NLSVTAGESRTFT
+288 NLAVTAGESRTFT
-301 INDARTDA
+301 INDARADA
-309 FKIADVDGA
+309 FKIADADGA
-318 LLNFNTTGASITD
+318 LLNFNTTGASLTA

-343 GNLTVSGS
+343 GNLTVSGT
-351 TTTINTET
+351 TTTISTET

-367 VLNSNAAG
+367 VLNSNATG
-375 AATESAGFEIE
+375 TATESAGFEIE
-386 RGTDAN
+386 RGTDTN

-400 NDYWSAVGTKLH
+400 NDYWSTVGTKLH
-412 VGNIPTGTSDS
+412 VGSIATGTSTS
-423 ILIENSGVIEKRA
+423 ILIENSGVIEKRT
-436 LSGLLDELQFF
+436 LSGMLDTLTF
-447 DAISGYAT
+447 AGNTGTAV
-455 PTAGVITFVGS
+455 PTGGTITFTGS
-466 NGVSVVAAGNIVA
+466 NGVNIVAAGNVVA
-479 VSGVDATTTTK
+479 VAGVDATTTTK

-499 FDVASGA
+499 FDVSSGA

-542 HAGTTITVAG
+542 HTGTTITVAG

-563 ELATSAET
+563 ELATGAET
-571 NALTDTAR
+571 NLLTDTAR

-587 GLRYAGPIPAITGGA
+587 SLRYAGPTPPITGGT
-602 SGPIAHNL
+602 SGPIPHNL
-610 NGSHILFQVFE
+610 NGSHILFQVFD
-621 TATGANVEVDIVR
+621 TATGENVEMDIIR
-634 IDNNNVRILTCG
+634 IDNNTVELRTCN
-646 DHLAGTFQIMA
+646 DHLAAAFQLIA

>member
-12 SKCELLNARI
+12 SKCELLNASI
-22 HNLAAAPGSPVDG
+22 HNLAAAPGSPANG
-35 QIYFNTSDG
+35 QIYFNTADG

-49 DGTIWQ
+49 DGTTWQ

-70 GASVTQ
+70 GATVTQ
-76 NNSNGGAYTATID
+76 NNSNNGAYTATID
-89 VNVDN
+89 VNVDT

-105 YVIKDAAYLE
+105 YVIKDSQYLE
-115 NIYTTDSSF
+115 NLYN
-124 TSNRTATLGASNL
+124 TSGTLTSARTVTLGANNL
-137 TFNATSTGKYTIQ
+137 TFAATSTGKVTVQ
-150 NSLYLGQQSAGN
+150 NSLYLGQQTAGN
-162 GGQLYIYSPA
+162 GGQLYIYAPT
-172 DGLSTGI
+172 DGISTGI

-189 KIKFQHNIGD
+189 KLKFQHNVGD

-274 GINGSGQVENLGNT
+274 GINGSGAVENLGNT
-288 NLSVTAGESRTFT
+288 NLSVTAGESRTLT

-318 LLNFNTTGASITD
+318 LLNFNTVGAGITD

-343 GNLTVSGS
+343 GNLTVSGT
-351 TTTINTET
+351 TTTISTET

-386 RGTDAN
+386 RGTDTN

-412 VGNIPTGTSDS
+412 VGNIPTGTSTS
-423 ILIENSGVIEKRA
+423 ILIENSGVIEKRT
-436 LSGLLDELQFF
+436 LSGMLDTLTF
-447 DAISGYAT
+447 AGNTGTAVPTGAT
-455 PTAGVITFVGS
+455 ITFTGS
-466 NGVSVVAAGNIVA
+466 NGVNIVAAGNVVA
-479 VSGVDATTTTK
+479 VAGVDATTTTK

-499 FDVASGA
+499 FDVSSGA

-537 GMDVT
+537 GMNVT
-542 HAGTTITVAG
+542 HTGTTITVAG

-563 ELATSAET
+563 ELATGTET

-587 GLRYAGPIPAITGGA
+587 SLRYA
-602 SGPIAHNL
+602 
-610 NGSHILFQVFE
+610 
-621 TATGANVEVDIVR
+621 ATGSGAAASWNVIHDLNSLDVIVQLYQVSTGDTVECDVTR
-634 IDNNNVRILTCG
+634 TDVNSVTLGFCASQDLT
-646 DHLAGTFQIMA
+646 DLRVLI

>member
-1 MAKKFLTSIDL
+1 MAKKFFTSIDL
-12 SKCELLNARI
+12 SKCELINARI
-22 HNLAAAPGSPVDG
+22 HNLPSDPGSPVSG
-35 QIYFNTSDG
+35 QIYFNTGDG

-76 NNSNGGAYTATID
+76 TNSNGGAYTATID
-89 VNVDN
+89 VNVDT
-94 TTIGINGSDNL
+94 TTIAINGSDNL
-105 YVIKDAAYLE
+105 YVVKDAAYLE
-115 NIYTTDSSF
+115 TFYTTNGTFS
-124 TSNRTATLGASNL
+124 SNRTATLGTSNL
-137 TFNATSTGKYTIQ
+137 TFDATSTGKYTIK
-150 NSLYLGQQSAGN
+150 NELYLGTQAT
-162 GGQLYIYSPA
+162 GGHGVLHIYAPSDA
-172 DGLSTGI
+172 LGSGI
-179 TWDDGTAPTG
+179 IWEDGTAPTG

-199 FVFEIDGVELLQ
+199 FVFEIDGAELLQ
-211 LDGTLGNRGLK
+211 LDGTTGNKGLK

-228 SSVYAL
+228 SSVFAL
-234 DVTANSGSD
+234 DVTSNSGSD
-243 VARLEGMLESTSETK
+243 VARLEGMLESTTESK

-274 GINGSGQVENLGNT
+274 GINAGGAVENLGNT
-288 NLSVTAGESRTFT
+288 NLSVTAATSRTFT
-301 INDARTDA
+301 INDARADA

-318 LLNFNTTGASITD
+318 LLNFNTTGATIVD

-343 GNLTVSGS
+343 GNLTVSGI
-351 TTTINTET
+351 TTTINSET

-367 VLNSNAAG
+367 VLNSNATG
-375 AATESAGFEIE
+375 TATESAGFEIE
-386 RGTDAN
+386 RGTDTN

-412 VGNIPTGTSDS
+412 IGTIATGTSTS
-423 ILIENSGVIEKRA
+423 VLTETSGVIEKRT
-436 LSGLLDELQFF
+436 LSGMLDTLIF
-447 DAISGYAT
+447 AGNSGTAV
-455 PTAGVITFVGS
+455 PTSGTITFSGS
-466 NGVSVVAAGNIVA
+466 NGVNIVAAGNIVA
-479 VSGVDATTTTK
+479 VAGVDATTTTK

-506 VSLEDTVVK
+506 VTLEDTVVK

-542 HAGTTITVAG
+542 HTGTTITVAG

-563 ELATSAET
+563 ELATGAET

-587 GLRYAGPIPAITGGA
+587 SLRYAVTGTGSA
-602 SGPIAHNL
+602 ATWTVTHSL
-610 NGSHILFQVFE
+610 NSKDVMVQIYQLSTGDTVECDVTRTTVNAVVLGFC
-621 TATGANVEVDIVR
+621 ATQDLTDLRVIV
-634 IDNNNVRILTCG
+634 
-646 DHLAGTFQIMA
+646 

>member
-1 MAKKFLTSIDL
+1 VS
-12 SKCELLNARI
+12 
-22 HNLAAAPGSPVDG
+22 G
-35 QIYFNTSDG
+35 QIYYNTVDG
-44 QMYFY
+44 QMYYY
-49 DGTIWQ
+49 DGAIWQ
-55 SMRGDITSVTLTGGA
+55 SMRGDITSVSITAGNGLSGTSSTLNGA
-70 GASVTQ
+70 FS
-76 NNSNGGAYTATID
+76 ATLD
-89 VNVDN
+89 VNVD
-94 TTIGINGSDNL
+94 TTTVGINGSDEL
-105 YVIKDAAYLE
+105 YVIKDAAYLA
-115 NIYTTDSSF
+115 NLYTADGTL
-124 TSNRTATLGASNL
+124 TGARVATLGANNL
-137 TFNATSTGKYTIQ
+137 TFNATSTGKFTIQ
-150 NSLYLGQQSAGN
+150 NSLYIGQVAT
-162 GGQLYIYSPA
+162 GGTGQIYIYAPDA
-172 DGLSTGI
+172 GLGSGI
-179 TWDDGTAPTG
+179 TWDDGTAPTA
-189 KIKFQHNIGD
+189 KIKFQHNVGD
-199 FVFEIDGVELLQ
+199 FVFEIGGTELLQ
-211 LDGTLGNRGLK
+211 LDGTAGNTGLK

-243 VARLEGMLESTSETK
+243 VARLEGMIESTTESR

-274 GINGSGQVENLGNT
+274 GISSTGAVQNLGNT

-301 INDARTDA
+301 INDARADA
-309 FKIADVDGA
+309 FKIADVDGT
-318 LLNFNTTGASITD
+318 LLNFNTTGASVTA

-343 GNLTVSGS
+343 GNLTVSGT
-351 TTTINTET
+351 TTTISTET

-386 RGTDAN
+386 RGTDTN

-400 NDYWSAVGTKLH
+400 NDYWSAVNTKLH
-412 VGNIPTGTSDS
+412 VGTIATGTSTS
-423 ILIENSGVIEKRA
+423 ILIENSGVIEKRT
-436 LSGLLDELQFF
+436 LSGMLDTLTF
-447 DAISGYAT
+447 AGNSGTAV
-455 PTAGVITFVGS
+455 PTGGTITFSGS
-466 NGVSVVAAGNIVA
+466 NGVNIVAAGNIVA
-479 VSGVDATTTTK
+479 VAGVDATTTTK

-499 FDVASGA
+499 FDVTSGA

-542 HAGTTITVAG
+542 HTGTTITVAG

-563 ELATSAET
+563 ELATAAET

-587 GLRYAGPIPAITGGA
+587 GLRYAAPTPPITAGTTGPIP
-602 SGPIAHNL
+602 HNL
-610 NGSHILFQVFE
+610 NGTHILFQVFE
-621 TATGANVEVDIVR
+621 TATGENVEMDVIR
-634 IDNNNVRILTCG
+634 IDNNTVELRTCN
-646 DHLAGTFQIMA
+646 DHAAGAFQLMA

>member
-12 SKCELLNARI
+12 SKCELINARI
-22 HNLAAAPGSPVDG
+22 HNLPDVPGSPVSG
-35 QIYFNTSDG
+35 QIYFNTGDG
-44 QMYFY
+44 QMYYY
-49 DGTIWQ
+49 DGAVWQ

-70 GASVTQ
+70 GASVSQT
-76 NNSNGGAYTATID
+76 NSNGGAYTATID
-89 VNVDN
+89 VNVDT
-94 TTIGINGSDNL
+94 TTIAINGSDNL
-105 YVIKDAAYLE
+105 YVVKDAAYLE
-115 NIYTTDSSF
+115 TFYTTNGTFS
-124 TSNRTATLGASNL
+124 SNRTATLGTSNL
-137 TFNATSTGKYTIQ
+137 TFDATSTGKYTIK
-150 NSLYLGQQSAGN
+150 NELYLGAQAS
-162 GGQLYIYSPA
+162 GGHGVLHIYAPSDA
-172 DGLSTGI
+172 LGSGI
-179 TWDDGTAPTG
+179 VWEDGTAPTG
-189 KIKFQHNIGD
+189 IIKFQHNVGD
-199 FVFEIDGVELLQ
+199 FVFEIAGAELLQ
-211 LDGTLGNRGLK
+211 LDGTAGNTGLK

-228 SSVYAL
+228 ASVFAL
-234 DVTANSGSD
+234 DVTSNSGSD
-243 VARLEGMLESTSETK
+243 VARLEGMLESTTESK

-274 GINGSGQVENLGNT
+274 GINSSGAVENLGNT
-288 NLSVTAGESRTFT
+288 NLAVTAGESRTFT
-301 INDARTDA
+301 INDARADA

-318 LLNFNTTGASITD
+318 LLNFNTTGATIVD

-343 GNLTVSGS
+343 GNLTVSGT
-351 TTTINTET
+351 TTTISTET
-359 VTIADNII
+359 ITIADNII

-375 AATESAGFEIE
+375 TATESAGFEIE
-386 RGTDAN
+386 RGTDTN

-412 VGNIPTGTSDS
+412 IGTITTGSSTSV
-423 ILIENSGVIEKRA
+423 LTETSGVIEKRT
-436 LSGLLDELQFF
+436 LSGMLDTLQFF
-447 DAISGYAT
+447 DAITGYAV
-455 PTAGVITFVGS
+455 PTGGVITFVGS
-466 NGVSVVAAGNIVA
+466 NGVSVVSAGNAVA

-563 ELATSAET
+563 ELATGAET

-587 GLRYAGPIPAITGGA
+587 SLRY
-602 SGPIAHNL
+602 
-610 NGSHILFQVFE
+610 V
-621 TATGANVEVDIVR
+621 ATGTGSAATWTVTHSLNSKDVIVQLYQVSTGDTVECDVTRSTVNAVVLGFCATQD
-634 IDNNNVRILTCG
+634 LT
-646 DHLAGTFQIMA
+646 DLRVLV

>member
-1 MAKKFLTSIDL
+1 
-12 SKCELLNARI
+12 
-22 HNLAAAPGSPVDG
+22 
-35 QIYFNTSDG
+35 
-44 QMYFY
+44 MYFY
-49 DGTIWQ
+49 DGTTWQ

-70 GASVTQ
+70 GATVTQ
-76 NNSNGGAYTATID
+76 NNSNNGAYTATID
-89 VNVDN
+89 VNVDG
-94 TTIGINGSDNL
+94 TTVGINGSDNL
-105 YVIKDAAYLE
+105 YVIKDSQYLE
-115 NIYTTDSSF
+115 TFYNTDGSF

-137 TFNATSTGKYTIQ
+137 TFNATSTGKVTVQ
-150 NSLYLGQQSAGN
+150 NSLYLGQQTAGN
-162 GGQLYIYSPA
+162 GGQLYIYAPA
-172 DGLSTGI
+172 DGISTGI

-189 KIKFQHNIGD
+189 KIKFQHNVGD
-199 FVFEIDGVELLQ
+199 FVFEIGGTELLQ
-211 LDGTLGNRGLK
+211 LDGTAGNTGLK

-266 VLKYRTVT
+266 VLKYRSVT
-274 GINGSGQVENLGNT
+274 GINSDGRVQNLGT
-288 NLSVTAGESRTFT
+288 DDLTVDAGESRTLT
-301 INDARTDA
+301 INDALSSA

-318 LLNFNTTGASITD
+318 LLNFNTTGASLTA

-375 AATESAGFEIE
+375 TATESAGFEIE

-400 NDYWSAVGTKLH
+400 NDYWSTVGTKLH
-412 VGNIPTGTSDS
+412 VGSIATGTSSS
-423 ILIENSGVIEKRA
+423 ILIENSGVIEKRT
-436 LSGLLDELQFF
+436 LSGMLDTLTF
-447 DAISGYAT
+447 AGNTGTAV
-455 PTAGVITFVGS
+455 PTGGTITFTGS
-466 NGVSVVAAGNIVA
+466 NGVNIVAAGNIVA
-479 VSGVDATTTTK
+479 VAGVDATTTTK

-506 VSLEDTVVK
+506 VTLEDTVVK

-542 HAGTTITVAG
+542 HTGTTITVAG

-563 ELATSAET
+563 ELATGAET

-587 GLRYAGPIPAITGGA
+587 SLRYAATG
-602 SGPIAHNL
+602 S
-610 NGSHILFQVFE
+610 E
-621 TATGANVEVDIVR
+621 TADSWNVIHDLNSLDVIVQLYQVSTGDTVECDVTRTDVNSVTLGFCASQ
-634 IDNNNVRILTCG
+634 DLT
-646 DHLAGTFQIMA
+646 DLRVLI